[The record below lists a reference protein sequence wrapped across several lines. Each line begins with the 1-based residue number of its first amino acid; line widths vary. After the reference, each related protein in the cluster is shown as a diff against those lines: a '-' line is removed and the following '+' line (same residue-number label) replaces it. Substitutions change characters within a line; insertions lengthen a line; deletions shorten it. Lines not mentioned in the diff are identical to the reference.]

1 MSSMSSNWQRVP
13 EDPDPKQDLGYDI
26 EDLTVVES
34 PTESH
39 VVFLP
44 SAESHLDDEAFIIAD
59 ADAVCTPDR

>member
-1 MSSMSSNWQRVP
+1 MASNWQRVP

-44 SAESHLDDEAFIIAD
+44 AEESHLDDEAFIIAD
-59 ADAVCTPDR
+59 TDAVCTPNR

>member
-1 MSSMSSNWQRVP
+1 MASNWQRVP
-13 EDPDPKQDLGYDI
+13 EDPDPCQDLGYDI

-44 SAESHLDDEAFIIAD
+44 SKENHLDDEAFIIAD
-59 ADAVCTPDR
+59 TDAVCTPSR